1 MPKAERTGVVAS
13 NRKARHAYD
22 ILETFE
28 AGMVLHGS
36 EVKSLR
42 DAQVQMGEAYAVV
55 DDGDVWIHNVHIAEY
70 SNVDKATRPTTDRK
84 RKLLLHRKEIDEI
97 GRKVNIERL
106 TLIPLSIYFKDG
118 RAKVEIA
125 IAKGKKQY
133 DKRHALRERQDTRD
147 TQRALSQARRASG
160 EGR

>member
-70 SNVDKATRPTTDRK
+70 FNVDKATRPTTDRK
-84 RKLLLHRKEIDEI
+84 RKLLLHRKEIDDI
-97 GRKVNIERL
+97 ARKVNVERL

-118 RAKVEIA
+118 LAKVELA
-125 IAKGKKQY
+125 IARGRQKG
-133 DKRHALRERQDTRD
+133 DKRRAIAEKDMARD
-147 TQRALSQARRASG
+147 TERALSQRR
-160 EGR
+160 R